1 MMGYDARL
9 KLGDQLP
16 SVPVQRLT
24 ASGEIEQIDLSVLTA
39 TGTTILVALPGAF
52 TPPCSDAHVPG
63 YVAAYDAFRAE
74 GVDRI
79 VILACNDFFVM
90 RAWEKQFSAP
100 EGILFLADGNGA
112 LTAQIGMTADFTGLG
127 LGIRSQRYAAI
138 LREGVT
144 EHLALEPDAG
154 AVSVSGA
161 EAIILALRD

>member
-1 MMGYDARL
+1 MMGYDGGL
-9 KLGDQLP
+9 KLGDRLP
-16 SVPVQRLT
+16 SIPVQRLT

-63 YVAAYDAFRAE
+63 YVDAYDAFRAE

-90 RAWEKQFSAP
+90 HAWEKQFAAP
-100 EGILFLADGNGA
+100 EGMFFVADGNGS

-138 LREGVT
+138 LREGAIT
-144 EHLALEPDAG
+144 HLAVEPDAG

-161 EAIILALRD
+161 ESVILALRD

>member
-1 MMGYDARL
+1 MDYDVGL
-9 KLGDQLP
+9 KPGDRLP

-52 TPPCSDAHVPG
+52 TPPCSEAHVPG
-63 YVAAYDAFRAE
+63 YLAAFDAFRAE

-90 RAWEKQFSAP
+90 RAWEKQFSTP
-100 EGILFLADGNGA
+100 EGILFVADGNGA

-138 LREGVT
+138 LREGVIK
-144 EHLALEPDAG
+144 HLAVEPDAG

-161 EAIILALRD
+161 ETIILALRD